1 MLRHRWLLALAMVF
15 AVLSAGGLGAG
26 ILGVQAVLGKI
37 IGTDAEQSQGLRDLA
52 RGTLDSLATYHIV
65 LPASWTSWID
75 RLSNK
80 PFDAVL
86 AIVITLGVL
95 TMLGAAANFLHA
107 YCSLTVVARTIAN
120 IRRAAFR
127 RAVHL
132 PLRTI
137 IEIGPADTVSRI
149 VYDSTT
155 LAAGFTALVSKAVAQ
170 LTKGVVCLVVA
181 CVLDWRMFFISLGV
195 GVVLAVIIRKLGKR
209 IRRASRS
216 ALASQG
222 RLYRATAEVMNGL
235 RVVKAFTAERDEAGR
250 FHRINKEVV
259 RQELRARTARA
270 LSSPLI
276 ETLALFVLGALSLVA
291 MKAIIEGHLDKKEF
305 FTVLGALGLAAGSLK
320 PLVGL
325 YTDIQQSGAAA
336 DRLHD
341 LLAREVE
348 PGHGHRLPRLPRHA
362 KSIEFQNV
370 SFTYPAP
377 APSQPGLPAPR
388 PALDNVSLTIR
399 HGEVVAFVGPN
410 GCGKTTLLSL
420 IPRFVDPATPT
431 PSADAAR
438 LPAVASAHSNG
449 VHKSTGRPAADDRQG
464 RVLIDGLDIRDYSVR
479 SLRRQIGVVTQDTV
493 LFEGTIR
500 SNIAYGD
507 VAGRDH
513 DPAIAAA
520 ARRARAEDFILDKP
534 GRYDAPIGENGVGL
548 SGGQRQRLTIARA
561 ILRDP
566 AILILDEATSMI
578 DAESEARI
586 AEAIDEFVSPPP
598 SPHGAAPA
606 PKRTCLIVAHRLSTV
621 LSADRIV
628 VMDQG
633 RVIDDGTHDELLGR
647 CEIYR
652 LIASNQLVR
661 AAPPRDE

>member
-1 MLRHRWLLALAMVF
+1 MLRHRWLLGLALVF

-26 ILGVQAVLGKI
+26 ILGGQAVLGKI
-37 IGTDAEQSQGLRDLA
+37 IGTKAEQDQGLRDLA
-52 RGTLDSLATYHIV
+52 HSGVDWLADQKVY
-65 LPASWTSWID
+65 LPASWTTWID
-75 RLSNK
+75 GLSNK

-86 AIVITLGVL
+86 VIMIALGIL
-95 TMLGAAANFLHA
+95 TVLGATANFLHA
-107 YCSLTVVARTIAN
+107 YFSLTVVARTIAS
-120 IRRAAFR
+120 IRRSAFR

-132 PLRTI
+132 PLRTV
-137 IEIGPADTVSRI
+137 IEYGPADTVSRI

-170 LTKGVVCLVVA
+170 LTKGAVCLAVA
-181 CVLDWRMFFISLGV
+181 CLLDWRLVFISLGV

-216 ALASQG
+216 ALTAQG
-222 RLYRATAEVMNGL
+222 QLYKATSEAMNGL
-235 RVVKAFTAERDEAGR
+235 RVVKAFTAERSEAGR

-276 ETLALFVLGALSLVA
+276 ETLALFVLGTLSIVA
-291 MKAIIEGHLDKKEF
+291 MKAIIEGSLDRKEF
-305 FTVLGALGLAAGSLK
+305 FTVLFTLGLAAGSLR

-341 LLAREVE
+341 LLSRETE
-348 PGHGHRLPRLPRHA
+348 PGHGHRLPRLPRHSQ
-362 KSIEFQNV
+362 SIEFRHV
-370 SFTYPAP
+370 TFVYPGAD
-377 APSQPGLPAPR
+377 R
-388 PALDNVSLTIR
+388 PAVDDVSLTVR

-410 GCGKTTLLSL
+410 GSGKTTLLSL
-420 IPRFVDPATPT
+420 LPRFIDPSVLGREPT
-431 PSADAAR
+431 SGDLQAKHTDA
-438 LPAVASAHSNG
+438 
-449 VHKSTGRPAADDRQG
+449 G
-464 RVLIDGLDIRDYSVR
+464 RVLIDDRPIDEYSVR

-507 VAGRDH
+507 IGGSADDAEVSQS
-513 DPAIAAA
+513 
-520 ARRARAEDFILDKP
+520 ARRARAEEFILDKP

-566 AILILDEATSMI
+566 SILILDEATSMI
-578 DAESEARI
+578 DADSEAKI
-586 AEAIDEFVSPPP
+586 SEAIEEFVSGP
-598 SPHGAAPA
+598 S
-606 PKRTCLIVAHRLSTV
+606 KRTCLIVAHRLSTV
-621 LSADRIV
+621 MTADRIV
-628 VMDQG
+628 VMDMG
-633 RVIDDGTHDELLGR
+633 KIVDDGTHEQLLHR
-647 CEIYR
+647 CEVYR
-652 LIASNQLVR
+652 QIAQNQLFR
-661 AAPPRDE
+661 PSPPPA